1 MDSPDN
7 LDEIIAA
14 LTDRRRRYALYH
26 LREEEIL
33 ELEALARRVAA
44 WEADSPPDEVSDDEV
59 ERLRVEFHHEHV
71 GVFRQAACIEYD
83 DRSGV
88 IRYRDPPE
96 PLPDLLDA
104 VSAVE
109 HPERE

>member
-1 MDSPDN
+1 MDSPNN
-7 LDEIIAA
+7 LDEILTA
-14 LTDRRRRYALYH
+14 LANRRRRYALYQ

-44 WEADSPPDEVSDDEV
+44 WEADSPPDEVADEEV
-59 ERLRVEFHHEHV
+59 RRLRLEFHHEHV
-71 GVFRQAACIEYD
+71 GVFREAACIEYD

-96 PLPDLLDA
+96 PLPALLDV
-104 VSAVE
+104 VSDLE
-109 HPERE
+109 HPDDE